1 MQINGE
7 VVFVTG
13 SNRGL
18 GKALVDALKNR
29 GAAKIYAS
37 SRSGAAIPGTV
48 PLQLDIT
55 NPIEVMAAARV
66 ATDTTILINNAG
78 INFNAPLLNSLN
90 EHHAKLEM
98 DVNYFGTLAMCRAFA
113 PILGKNGGGTIV
125 NMASVGG
132 RVSFPVMGSL
142 CASKAALISLSQ
154 SIRAQ
159 LTQQQTQVVLVMPG
173 PIDTEMSKYVPM
185 EKANP
190 ADVAESILDAIE
202 NGVED
207 LYPDAMAQFIAQ
219 QLAADYKAV
228 EKSVAVYL
236 P

>member
-1 MQINGE
+1 MQINEE

-18 GKALVDALKNR
+18 GKALVDALQNR
-29 GAAKIYAS
+29 GAAEIYAS
-37 SRSGAAIPGTV
+37 SRSGAAVPGTV

-132 RVSFPVMGSL
+132 RV
-142 CASKAALISLSQ
+142 
-154 SIRAQ
+154 
-159 LTQQQTQVVLVMPG
+159 
-173 PIDTEMSKYVPM
+173 
-185 EKANP
+185 
-190 ADVAESILDAIE
+190 
-202 NGVED
+202 
-207 LYPDAMAQFIAQ
+207 
-219 QLAADYKAV
+219 
-228 EKSVAVYL
+228 
-236 P
+236 